1 MKWNKENKK
10 RLWRIL
16 RKKAMELNS
25 LCKKRNLYGLEWREF
40 LKNYGII
47 EVYRGDNRGDTR
59 GELSWKELDDN
70 GELKEEKARNPKYI
84 IIKDPLFA
92 PTDPYGLKIP
102 KDTAEKFLVLGLP

>member
-10 RLWRIL
+10 RLENVL
-16 RKKAMELNS
+16 REKAMELNN
-25 LCKKRNLYGLEWREF
+25 LCKKRNLYGLEWIEF

-47 EVYRGDNRGDTR
+47 EVYRGDTR

-70 GELKEEKARNPKYI
+70 QELKEEKARSPKHI

-92 PTDPYGLKIP
+92 IKDPYGLKIP
-102 KDTAEKFLVLGLP
+102 KDTAEKFLVLGIP

>member
-16 RKKAMELNS
+16 RKKAMELNN

-47 EVYRGDNRGDTR
+47 EVYRGDTR
-59 GELSWKELDDN
+59 YEGLSWKELDDN
-70 GELKEEKARNPKYI
+70 GELKEEKARSPKHI
-84 IIKDPLFA
+84 IVKDPLFA
-92 PTDPYGLKIP
+92 IKDPYGLKIP
-102 KDTAEKFLVLGLP
+102 KDTAEKFLVLGIP